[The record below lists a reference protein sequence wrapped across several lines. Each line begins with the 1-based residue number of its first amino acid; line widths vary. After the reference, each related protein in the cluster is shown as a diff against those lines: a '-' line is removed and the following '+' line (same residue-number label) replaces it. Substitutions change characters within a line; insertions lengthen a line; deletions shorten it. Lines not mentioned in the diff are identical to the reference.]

1 MALPTSMY
9 SDTTQPLPP
18 AQSESFRS
26 ATYQVNWIGREG
38 RPEVAG
44 TASLM
49 ASKVNEP
56 TVADAIIINSA
67 VRHLPD
73 TAKLQIK
80 L

>member
-1 MALPTSMY
+1 MTLPKGMC
-9 SDTTQPLPP
+9 SDKTQPLPP

-26 ATYQVNWIGREG
+26 ATYQVNLIGREG

-44 TASLM
+44 AASQM
-49 ASKVNEP
+49 ASKVNGP
-56 TVADAIIINSA
+56 AVADAIIINSA
-67 VRHLPD
+67 VRHLKN